1 MQPVVPSERQLVAAA
16 AAVAV
21 VAAAAVV
28 VVPGALA
35 SPTDDGPV
43 RPGPVQLVDVAIAE
57 NGVTGETAT
66 LTVESRLEHRGPPS
80 PNVTVVVRAVDA
92 GSGLLT
98 TERTVEV
105 GRLTGD
111 RERAVRTN
119 LTVPR
124 EGGYRVETTV
134 YVDERRVDAG
144 RRIVQGLS
152 ALTPPRAQSTVAFAD
167 RGTVPPLS
175 VAVASTGGDRT
186 TLAVTSSLENA
197 GDDPV
202 GDLSVRVV
210 VRQAE
215 SNVVAADRTVEA
227 GRVRPGRVGST
238 AAEVTVPAELNYR
251 VDAVLLRDGVVIDT
265 AATAV
270 NLDPTRTVDAD
281 TTEQE
286 VRFEASQFTQGDPG
300 RERDR
305 PRPEATETA
314 SGGPGFGA
322 LAPLVAA
329 LALAALALAR
339 SQRGDE
345 R

>member
-1 MQPVVPSERQLVAAA
+1 MPSERQLVAAA
-16 AAVAV
+16 ATVAV
-21 VAAAAVV
+21 VSAAAVV
-28 VVPGALA
+28 LVPGALA

-57 NGVTGETAT
+57 NGVTGEAAT

-98 TERTVEV
+98 AERTVEV

-144 RRIVQGLS
+144 RRTVQGLS

-175 VAVASTGGDRT
+175 VSVASTDGDRT

-202 GDLSVRVV
+202 EDLSVRVV

-238 AAEVTVPAELNYR
+238 AVEVTVPAELNYR

-270 NLDPTRTVDAD
+270 SLDPTRTVDAD

-286 VRFEASQFTQGDPG
+286 VQFEASQFTRGDPG
-300 RERDR
+300 RERGR
-305 PRPEATETA
+305 PPEATERGATA
-314 SGGPGFGA
+314 SGAPGFGA

-339 SQRGDE
+339 SRGGDG